1 MITFKTPAQFRKME
15 AAGRCVAKAHEAVRS
30 AAGPG
35 VTTLELDRIA
45 EKVIRGERCV
55 PSFLGYRGYP
65 ASICASP
72 NDVVVH
78 GIPDNRRLQE
88 GDLLSIDIGAIYQ
101 GFHGD
106 AACTFP
112 IGEVT
117 PQASALSAAAE
128 EALWKGLGKARPGA
142 RIGDIG
148 AAVEAVARRDGYGV
162 VEGYVG
168 HGIGREMHEKP
179 DVPNLG
185 VAGRGVRL
193 RTGMALCIEP
203 MFNLG
208 SAATRVDRDAWTVRT
223 ADGSLSAHWE
233 HTVCLTP
240 DGPLVTTAAAAI
252 NLLEATPLR

>member
-1 MITFKTPAQFRKME
+1 ME

-45 EKVIRGERCV
+45 EKVIRGEMCV

-78 GIPDNRRLQE
+78 GIPDTRRLQE
-88 GDLLSIDIGAIYQ
+88 GDLLSIDIGATYK
-101 GFHGD
+101 GFHAD
-106 AACTFP
+106 AACTFA
-112 IGEVT
+112 IGEVS
-117 PQASALSAAAE
+117 PEASTLSATAE

-148 AAVEAVARRDGYGV
+148 AAVEAVARREGYGV

-193 RTGMALCIEP
+193 RLGMALCIEP

-223 ADGSLSAHWE
+223 ADGSISAHWE

-240 DGPLVTTAAAAI
+240 DGPLVTTTPAAI
-252 NLLEATPLR
+252 NLLEATHLR

>member
-1 MITFKTPAQFRKME
+1 ME
-15 AAGRCVAKAHEAVRS
+15 AAGRCVAKAHAAVRS
-30 AAGPG
+30 AADPG

-78 GIPDNRRLQE
+78 GIPDARRLQE

-101 GFHGD
+101 GFHAD

-128 EALWKGLGKARPGA
+128 EALWKGLGEARPGA

-148 AAVEAVARRDGYGV
+148 AAVEAVARREGYGV

-193 RTGMALCIEP
+193 RSGMALCIEP

-240 DGPLVTTAAAAI
+240 EGPLVTTTASAI

>member
-1 MITFKTPAQFRKME
+1 ME

-78 GIPDNRRLQE
+78 GIPDTRRLQE
-88 GDLLSIDIGAIYQ
+88 GDLLSIDIGAIYK

-106 AACTFP
+106 AACTFA
-112 IGEVT
+112 IGEVS
-117 PQASALSAAAE
+117 PRASALSTAAE
-128 EALWKGLGKARPGA
+128 EALWEGLGKARPGA

-148 AAVEAVARRDGYGV
+148 AAVEAVARREGYGV

-193 RTGMALCIEP
+193 RMGMALCIEP

-208 SAATRVDRDAWTVRT
+208 TAATRVDRDAWTVRT

-240 DGPLVTTAAAAI
+240 DGPLVTTTPVAI
-252 NLLEATPLR
+252 NLSDSTTGR

>member
-1 MITFKTPAQFRKME
+1 ME

-30 AAGPG
+30 AAAPG

-45 EKVIRGERCV
+45 ERVIRSEGCV

-78 GIPDNRRLQE
+78 GIPDARRLQE
-88 GDLLSIDIGAIYQ
+88 GDLLSIDIGAIYR

-106 AACTFP
+106 AACTFA
-112 IGEVT
+112 IGEVS
-117 PQASALSAAAE
+117 PEASALSAGAE
-128 EALWKGLGKARPGA
+128 EALWEGLSKARPGA

-148 AAVEAVARRDGYGV
+148 AAVEAVARREGYGV

-193 RTGMALCIEP
+193 RLGMALCIEP

-208 SAATRVDRDAWTVRT
+208 TAATRVDRDAWTVRT

-240 DGPLVTTAAAAI
+240 DGPLVTTTPVAI
-252 NLLEATPLR
+252 NLLEATAGR

>member
-1 MITFKTPAQFRKME
+1 ME
-15 AAGRCVAKAHEAVRS
+15 AAGRCVAKAHEEVRS
-30 AAGPG
+30 AALPG

-45 EKVIRGERCV
+45 EKVIRGEKCV

-78 GIPDNRRLQE
+78 GIPDTRRLEE
-88 GDLLSIDIGAIYQ
+88 GDLLSIDIGAIHK

-106 AACTFP
+106 AACTFA
-112 IGEVT
+112 IGEV
-117 PQASALSAAAE
+117 PPEASALSTAAE
-128 EALWKGLGKARPGA
+128 EALWEGLGEARPGA

-148 AAVEAVARRDGYGV
+148 AAVEAVARREGYGV

-193 RTGMALCIEP
+193 RIGMALCIEP

-208 SAATRVDRDAWTVRT
+208 TAATRVDRDAWTVRT

-240 DGPLVTTAAAAI
+240 DGPLVTTTPVAI
-252 NLLEATPLR
+252 NLLEATAGR

>member
-1 MITFKTPAQFRKME
+1 ME

-45 EKVIRGERCV
+45 EKVIRGQGCV

-65 ASICASP
+65 SSICASP

-78 GIPDNRRLQE
+78 GIPDTRRLRE
-88 GDLLSIDIGAIYQ
+88 GDLLSIDIGAIYK
-101 GFHGD
+101 GFHAD
-106 AACTFP
+106 AACTFA
-112 IGEVT
+112 IGKASPE
-117 PQASALSAAAE
+117 ASALSAAAE
-128 EALWKGLGKARPGA
+128 EALWEGLSKARPGG

-148 AAVEAVARRDGYGV
+148 AAVEAVARREGYGV

-193 RTGMALCIEP
+193 RMGMALCIEP

-208 SAATRVDRDAWTVRT
+208 TAATRVDRDAWTVRT

-240 DGPLVTTAAAAI
+240 DGPLVTTTPIAI
-252 NLLEATPLR
+252 NLLETTAGR

>member
-1 MITFKTPAQFRKME
+1 ME

-35 VTTLELDRIA
+35 VTTLELDGIA
-45 EKVIRGERCV
+45 EKVIRGEGCV

-78 GIPDNRRLQE
+78 GIPDTRRLRE
-88 GDLLSIDIGAIYQ
+88 GDLLSIDIGAIYR
-101 GFHGD
+101 GFHAD
-106 AACTFP
+106 AACTYA

-117 PQASALSAAAE
+117 PQASALSAAAK
-128 EALWKGLGKARPGA
+128 EALWEGLGKARPGA

-148 AAVEAVARRDGYGV
+148 AAVEAVARREGYGV

-185 VAGRGVRL
+185 VEGRGVRL
-193 RTGMALCIEP
+193 RLGMALCIEP

-240 DGPLVTTAAAAI
+240 DGPLVTTTPAAI